1 MPPPGLKRVSTRHK
15 KTQISSFSVWGEG
28 GSGDGDV
35 KVTQERTTHADAAN
49 VTAKKEA
56 KKIVKCRR
64 KQSRQKK
71 IVGKTMHCHD

>member
-1 MPPPGLKRVSTRHK
+1 MPPPGLKRVSTRHE

-49 VTAKKEA
+49 VTAKKMA
-56 KKIVKCRR
+56 KKLSNADENKVD
-64 KQSRQKK
+64 KK
-71 IVGKTMHCHD
+71 R